1 MHCLLQP
8 PSEELFSN
16 FTSRDTHLKGKLS
29 FAFRLFPYNEAD
41 NENKDC
47 SNNPYC
53 LYQRAWLEGSQDA
66 AAHDKET
73 CEQTPK
79 AHQCF
84 IFFSKREKKEQK
96 NTKPQAGNAKPES
109 IANKT

>member
-1 MHCLLQP
+1 MHFLLQP
-8 PSEELFSN
+8 PPKVVSN

-53 LYQRAWLEGSQDA
+53 LYQRAWLKGSQDT

-79 AHQCF
+79 AYQCF
-84 IFFSKREKKEQK
+84 IFYIFLARGKENPNHK
-96 NTKPQAGNAKPES
+96 QAKQNLKAKQTEL
-109 IANKT
+109 